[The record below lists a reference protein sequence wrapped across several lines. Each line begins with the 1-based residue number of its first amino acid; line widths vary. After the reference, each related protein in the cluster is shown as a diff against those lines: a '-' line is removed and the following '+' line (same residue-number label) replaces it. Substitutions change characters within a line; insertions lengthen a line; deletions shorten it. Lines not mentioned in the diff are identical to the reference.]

1 MDNLDLLNPAKYYK
15 STAKEAF
22 RANAEAFFSDLVNQS
37 GLDIEQNK
45 ITVANYKKT
54 KAYLDKYMGK
64 SGSAKALKVFLII
77 LCIILGIVSII
88 FLVVGFGGMK
98 ALFIALGFVFLAL
111 IPVIIVL
118 IQVVLKKKIAEL
130 QKQINDFTAQ
140 SNNYLTEAFGQMDR
154 LNKSYD
160 FGIFPKLTQQT
171 IPLFEMDKNFDP
183 LKYEYLHEKYGF
195 EEETDHDISSV
206 YTQSGSILGNPFLLQ
221 RNYIVKMRDHTYEGS
236 IVIHYTTVVHTKN
249 GTRTV
254 SHTQTLRAYVVK
266 PEPYYYLDTWL
277 IYGNE
282 AADRLEFSRVPNGA
296 SNLDDNGLRRHAN
309 KFQKV
314 LNKKTKEDMFDNDP
328 STNFTA
334 LANKEFESLFNALD
348 RNNEAQFRLLFTPIA
363 QQSMI
368 DLLRSKEPFGDD
380 FVFLKRNN
388 LNYIKSAHSQTTLYL
403 EDFARYNTYDYEVA
417 KATFIQDAEDYF
429 KGIYFDL
436 APLMCIPLYQQH
448 MSQEY
453 IYEDQYYGNVT
464 SYETEAIAN
473 RYNEKVFAPKDAV
486 THCILKSEFR
496 KKKGKGDKV
505 NIHAYA
511 YRAENRTTIITKMG
525 ADGRNHQIPVHWIE
539 YIPVEKVTPFVVQP
553 VSSEERYDQIIDKLT
568 SDENLVSNILTGG
581 IYYRRGILSMLL
593 NDEDNY
599 DPDYIDKLLS

>member
-1 MDNLDLLNPAKYYK
+1 MDNN
-15 STAKEAF
+15 
-22 RANAEAFFSDLVNQS
+22 
-37 GLDIEQNK
+37 
-45 ITVANYKKT
+45 
-54 KAYLDKYMGK
+54 
-64 SGSAKALKVFLII
+64 II
-77 LCIILGIVSII
+77 LT
-88 FLVVGFGGMK
+88 
-98 ALFIALGFVFLAL
+98 
-111 IPVIIVL
+111 
-118 IQVVLKKKIAEL
+118 AEGYL
-130 QKQINDFTAQ
+130 ELEQEL
-140 SNNYLTEAFGQMDR
+140 NYL
-154 LNKSYD
+154 NKWLD
-160 FGIFPKLTQQT
+160 
-171 IPLFEMDKNFDP
+171 
-183 LKYEYLHEKYGF
+183 KYGF
-195 EEETDHDISSV
+195 EVELVNDYDFTNKEAVGMFLGEIQDNASV
-206 YTQSGSILGNPFLLQ
+206 FPI
-221 RNYIVKMRDHTYEGS
+221 
-236 IVIHYTTVVHTKN
+236 
-249 GTRTV
+249 
-254 SHTQTLRAYVVK
+254 A
-266 PEPYYYLDTWL
+266 
-277 IYGNE
+277 
-282 AADRLEFSRVPNGA
+282 
-296 SNLDDNGLRRHAN
+296 
-309 KFQKV
+309 
-314 LNKKTKEDMFDNDP
+314 LNKDYILDYCKDDKEELVYAIRG
-328 STNFTA
+328 T
-334 LANKEFESLFNALD
+334 LWH
-348 RNNEAQFRLLFTPIA
+348 EAGHGI
-363 QQSMI
+363 
-368 DLLRSKEPFGDD
+368 
-380 FVFLKRNN
+380 
-388 LNYIKSAHSQTTLYL
+388 LNYLEDFYDFDGDEEYWV

-473 RYNEKVFAPKDAV
+473 RYNEKIFAPKDAV

-593 NDEDNY
+593 NNEDNY

>member
-1 MDNLDLLNPAKYYK
+1 MELVLLCLKVLLGRIFDVTLATMNTIFIVKGQRIKAMIFGFIDVFIWFVVV
-15 STAKEAF
+15 KEALNTNLTSIWI
-22 RANAEAFFSDLVNQS
+22 AICYALGYGLGTLIGGVLSKFFVKGTVNVQV
-37 GLDIEQNK
+37 
-45 ITVANYKKT
+45 ITKNIDYAVTNR
-54 KAYLDKYMGK
+54 
-64 SGSAKALKVFLII
+64 LKETDYAA
-77 LCIILGIVSII
+77 SII
-88 FLVVGFGGMK
+88 ECRGLHDDKINYIFGNMNEN
-98 ALFIALGFVFLAL
+98 LH
-111 IPVIIVL
+111 
-118 IQVVLKKKIAEL
+118 LK
-130 QKQINDFTAQ
+130 
-140 SNNYLTEAFGQMDR
+140 S
-154 LNKSYD
+154 
-160 FGIFPKLTQQT
+160 
-171 IPLFEMDKNFDP
+171 P
-183 LKYEYLHEKYGF
+183 LKPVF
-195 EEETDHDISSV
+195 E
-206 YTQSGSILGNPFLLQ
+206 
-221 RNYIVKMRDHTYEGS
+221 
-236 IVIHYTTVVHTKN
+236 
-249 GTRTV
+249 
-254 SHTQTLRAYVVK
+254 
-266 PEPYYYLDTWL
+266 
-277 IYGNE
+277 
-282 AADRLEFSRVPNGA
+282 
-296 SNLDDNGLRRHAN
+296 
-309 KFQKV
+309 
-314 LNKKTKEDMFDNDP
+314 TKEDMFDNDP